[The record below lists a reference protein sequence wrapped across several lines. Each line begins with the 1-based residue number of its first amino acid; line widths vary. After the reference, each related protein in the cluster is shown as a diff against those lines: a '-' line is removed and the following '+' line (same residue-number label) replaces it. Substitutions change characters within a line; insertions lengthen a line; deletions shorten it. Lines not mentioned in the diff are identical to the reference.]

1 MSMILLDAALKRL
14 IHQGTLT
21 LTEANG
27 RQRRYGTETPGWPNL
42 GLRLN
47 DKGAPGKIARNP
59 SLGFAE
65 AYMDQRVDIEGG
77 DIMDFVG
84 FVRRNNPWDSGRDL
98 DNPGL
103 LAKARLAVIGRI
115 NRINARAASLRNVS
129 HHYDIDDRL
138 YDLFLDPNRQY
149 SCAYWA
155 DGITTLEDA
164 QVAKMNHIAAKLN
177 LKPESRVL
185 DIGCGWGGLAIH
197 LHKVTGA
204 KIHGI
209 SLSKEQIA
217 YAKAWAERE
226 GVADAVTFGLTDYR
240 DVTGKFDRI
249 VSVGMFEHV
258 GTRNFPEYFRQCH
271 NLLEHDGVML
281 MHTIGRAAP
290 PGVTDDFTRKYIF
303 PGGYIPSLSETVEA
317 IEPNKLMIAD
327 CEVLRRHYAPT
338 LRAWFDRCVAQHDRI
353 VELFDEKFYR
363 MWLFYLAGAAT
374 GFEHASLVNF
384 QLQLVRDRDAV
395 PITRDYIQATEARL
409 NAGPFG
415 ISQSGIGQ
423 AGIGQAGI
431 GQVGATVVPLRRD
444 TSPA

>member
-1 MSMILLDAALKRL
+1 MSMFLLDAALKRL
-14 IHQGTLT
+14 IRQGTLT
-21 LTEANG
+21 VTEASG

-77 DIMDFVG
+77 DIMDFVS

-103 LAKARLAVIGRI
+103 VAKARLALMGRI

-155 DGITTLEDA
+155 DGITTLEQA
-164 QVAKMNHIAAKLN
+164 QIAKMNHIAAKLN
-177 LKPESRVL
+177 LKPGVRVL

-209 SLSKEQIA
+209 SLNKEQIG

-226 GVADAVTFGLTDYR
+226 GVADSVTFSLTDYR
-240 DVTGKFDRI
+240 DVAGKFDRI

-258 GTRNFPEYFRQCH
+258 GTRNFPEFFRKIH
-271 NLLEHDGVML
+271 NLLETDGVML
-281 MHTIGRAAP
+281 LHTIGRSAP

-303 PGGYIPSLSETVEA
+303 PGGYIPSLSETVAA
-317 IEPNKLMIAD
+317 IEPNKLMLAD
-327 CEVLRRHYAPT
+327 CEILRRHYAPT

-374 GFEHASLVNF
+374 AFEHASLVNF

-395 PITRDYIQATEARL
+395 PITRDYIEATEKRL
-409 NAGPFG
+409 NAGDTTG
-415 ISQSGIGQ
+415 M
-423 AGIGQAGI
+423 
-431 GQVGATVVPLRRD
+431 GATVVPLRRD
-444 TSPA
+444 NAPA

>member
-155 DGITTLEDA
+155 DGITTLEQA
-164 QVAKMNHIAAKLN
+164 QIAKMNHIAAKLN
-177 LKPESRVL
+177 LKPGVRVL

-209 SLSKEQIA
+209 SLSKEQIG

-226 GVADAVTFGLTDYR
+226 GVADSVTFSLTDYR
-240 DVTGKFDRI
+240 DVAGKFDRI

-258 GTRNFPEYFRQCH
+258 GTRNFPEFFRKIH
-271 NLLEHDGVML
+271 NLLETDGVML
-281 MHTIGRAAP
+281 LHTIGRSAP

-303 PGGYIPSLSETVEA
+303 PGGYIPSLSETVAA
-317 IEPNKLMIAD
+317 IEPNKLMLAD
-327 CEVLRRHYAPT
+327 CEILRRHYAPT

-374 GFEHASLVNF
+374 AFEHASLVNF

-395 PITRDYIQATEARL
+395 PITRDYIEATEKRL
-409 NAGPFG
+409 NAGDTTG
-415 ISQSGIGQ
+415 M
-423 AGIGQAGI
+423 
-431 GQVGATVVPLRRD
+431 GATVVPLRRD
-444 TSPA
+444 NAPA

>member
-1 MSMILLDAALKRL
+1 MSMLLLDAALKRL
-14 IHQGTLT
+14 IRQGTLT
-21 LTEANG
+21 LTEASG

-42 GLRLN
+42 GLKLH
-47 DKGAPGKIARNP
+47 DAGVPGKIARNP

-65 AYMDQRVDIEGG
+65 AYMDQRADIEGG

-84 FVRRNNPWDSGRDL
+84 LVRRNNPWDSGRDL

-115 NRINARAASLRNVS
+115 DRINARTASRRNVA

-164 QVAKMNHIAAKLN
+164 QIAKMNHIAAKLALN
-177 LKPESRVL
+177 PASRVL

-209 SLSKEQIA
+209 SLSKEQIG

-258 GTRNFPEYFRQCH
+258 GTPNFQTFFRQCH
-271 NLLEHDGVML
+271 NILPADGVML
-281 MHTIGRAAP
+281 LHTIGRSGP
-290 PGVTDDFTRKYIF
+290 PNVTDDFTRKYIF
-303 PGGYIPSLSETVEA
+303 PGGYIPSLSETMAA
-317 IEPNKLMIAD
+317 IEPNKLMLAD
-327 CEVLRRHYAPT
+327 CEILRRHYAPT
-338 LRAWFDRCVAQHDRI
+338 LRAWFDRCVAQHARI

-374 GFEHASLVNF
+374 AFEHSELVNF

-395 PITRDYIQATEARL
+395 PITRDYIHETETRL
-409 NAGPFG
+409 NAGRFG
-415 ISQSGIGQ
+415 
-423 AGIGQAGI
+423 AD
-431 GQVGATVVPLRRD
+431 VVPLRRD
-444 TSPA
+444 STPA